1 VTSTGNVYA
10 VESSIFTP
18 QRILEATSAEPS
30 KVRWKK
36 LVGWIAYLNQGIHM
50 HGQCALC
57 IEHA

>member
-1 VTSTGNVYA
+1 VTSTGNVHA

-30 KVRWKK
+30 KVSWKK
-36 LVGWIAYLNQGIHM
+36 LVGWIAYLNQGICM
-50 HGQCALC
+50 HGQCASC